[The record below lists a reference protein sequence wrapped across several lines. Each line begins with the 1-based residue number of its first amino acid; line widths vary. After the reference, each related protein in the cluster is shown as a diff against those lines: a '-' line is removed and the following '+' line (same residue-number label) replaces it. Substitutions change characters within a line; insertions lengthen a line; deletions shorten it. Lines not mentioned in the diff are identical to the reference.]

1 MKKWH
6 LDRIISIATLLTS
19 VIALYL
25 VLKKPAPVSQPQAPA
40 VAAAN
45 AQSFQE
51 KIQQLDTPKDPGAA
65 PAEVRLTSE
74 EVTRRSHRQR
84 APSPFPPSR
93 PSAPPR
99 LMPRSPPVP
108 PK

>member
-25 VLKKPAPVSQPQAPA
+25 VLKKPAPVAQPQAPA

-45 AQSFQE
+45 AQSFQD
-51 KIQQLDTPKDPGAA
+51 KIQ
-65 PAEVRLTSE
+65 
-74 EVTRRSHRQR
+74 
-84 APSPFPPSR
+84 
-93 PSAPPR
+93 
-99 LMPRSPPVP
+99 
-108 PK
+108 